1 MSVQSI
7 RQYWFSTQKF
17 RQVSYLYTKHLR
29 NIRFLRKT
37 FQKYQISTQI
47 IQNVIDLSHSIE
59 KPFRLGPRHSKT
71 IWCQWKIFVKIL
83 NVYAKHSKIIVF
95 VRKTF
100 KKNLILTQTFEKY
113 RIFTRNFWKVSDFY
127 WKHSRSIWFSCKT
140 FEKIRACTQTIRNVL
155 GFGPKHSRGSEFLAK
170 YLKIMWFS

>member
-7 RQYWFSTQKF
+7 RQYWFWTQKF

-47 IQNVIDLSHSIE
+47 IRNVIDLSHSIE

-83 NVYAKHSKIIVF
+83 NVYAKHSK
-95 VRKTF
+95 
-100 KKNLILTQTFEKY
+100 
-113 RIFTRNFWKVSDFY
+113 
-127 WKHSRSIWFSCKT
+127 SIWFW
-140 FEKIRACTQTIRNVL
+140 
-155 GFGPKHSRGSEFLAK
+155 PKHLKSIEYSLEIFGRYLISTENIQKVFDFHAK
-170 YLKIMWFS
+170 HSKRFVLVRKPFETYWVLVQNIREVSSF